1 MTESMKRILGKSGIE
16 VSALGFGCWPIG
28 GLFYLDGKPDGYS
41 GIDDNESIKAIHR
54 AIDLGVNFFDTA
66 DVYGAGHSEKIIGK
80 ALNGKRDKV
89 IIATKF
95 GFVFDENTKYVTGT
109 NATPAY
115 IRKACESSLKRLNT
129 DYIDLYQLHLW
140 SMPLIEAQGVFN
152 TLEQLKKEG
161 LIREYGWSTDNMEC
175 INFLINKTNCI
186 SIQNEFNVFINA
198 DKILDICEKNNIT
211 SINRS
216 PLAMGLLS
224 GKYNENSELPEDD
237 IRGNN
242 FEWNRYFWNKKP
254 TKNFLDKLQLIKE
267 ILTSNR
273 RTLVQGALAWIW
285 RKSEKTIPI
294 PGFRTVK
301 QVEENSKAME
311 YGPLTKDQINEI
323 DQILNDK
330 VII

>member
-1 MTESMKRILGKSGIE
+1 MKRILGKSGIE
-16 VSALGFGCWPIG
+16 ISALGFGCWPIG

-41 GIDDNESIKAIHR
+41 GIDDNESIKAIHK
-54 AIDLGVNFFDTA
+54 AIDLGVSFFDTA
-66 DVYGAGHSEKIIGK
+66 DVYGAGHSESILGE
-80 ALNGKRDKV
+80 ALKGKRDKV

-95 GFVFDENTKYVTGT
+95 GHVFDENTKYVIDT

-115 IRKACESSLKRLNT
+115 IRKACENSLKRLKI

-140 SMPLIEAQGVFN
+140 SLPLTEARDVFD
-152 TLEQLKKEG
+152 TLEQLKREG
-161 LIREYGWSTDNMEC
+161 LIREYGWSTDNLEC
-175 INFLINKTNCI
+175 IDFFVNKTAGI

-198 DKILDICEKNNIT
+198 DKILNICKKNNIA

-224 GKYNENSELPEDD
+224 GKYNENSRLPKND

-242 FEWNRYFWNKKP
+242 FDWNRYFKNGNP
-254 TKNFLDKLQLIKE
+254 TKIFLDKLQLIRE
-267 ILTSNR
+267 ILTSNG
-273 RTLVQGALAWIW
+273 RTLAQGALAWIW
-285 RKSEKTIPI
+285 GKSEKTVPI

-311 YGPLTKDQINEI
+311 HGPLAVEQINEI
-323 DQILNDK
+323 DKILGDK